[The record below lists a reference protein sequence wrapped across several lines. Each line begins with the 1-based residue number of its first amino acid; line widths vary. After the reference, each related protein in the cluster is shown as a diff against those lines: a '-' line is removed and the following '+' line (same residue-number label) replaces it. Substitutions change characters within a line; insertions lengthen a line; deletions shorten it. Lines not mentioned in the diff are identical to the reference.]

1 MRISVDVTIIEKGL
15 VQESKGYLRS
25 SDIEL
30 ADLLKYTK
38 ESLIVIADQVLK
50 EEQSAGF
57 DKKPIVVVDGRVGK
71 PVQNVS
77 PLGKIEYV
85 SNQKT
90 SKILIDT
97 FDAILHR
104 SKVYTGLYKKSNVVA
119 WNGTQVANTREG
131 LLAWIQSNPSLRRGD
146 KIRFVNTQPYARRL
160 ELLGVTAQR
169 QQNRREDV
177 SRRKGSKKA
186 KGTLATA
193 PNGTYFLVSR
203 MIRSKYKQNAGIKFT
218 FVPGTSLGLTGSF
231 KSGRKRNSSGRPY
244 LYPSIILTVGDGGL

>member
-119 WNGTQVANTREG
+119 WNGT
-131 LLAWIQSNPSLRRGD
+131 
-146 KIRFVNTQPYARRL
+146 
-160 ELLGVTAQR
+160 
-169 QQNRREDV
+169 
-177 SRRKGSKKA
+177 
-186 KGTLATA
+186 
-193 PNGTYFLVSR
+193 
-203 MIRSKYKQNAGIKFT
+203 
-218 FVPGTSLGLTGSF
+218 
-231 KSGRKRNSSGRPY
+231 
-244 LYPSIILTVGDGGL
+244 